1 MAFLVDTNILV
12 YSFDPRYLEK
22 QRIARH
28 LLQQGLADHSARI
41 PHQALIEFVSVVTRM
56 KVGSD
61 PLLSL
66 DEARHEVEEIM
77 MQFPILYPNAA
88 VVHAALLGAA
98 GYGLS
103 WYDAH
108 MWAYAEH
115 FGLEEIVS
123 EDFTDGRLYGSVR
136 VRNPFARG

>member
-1 MAFLVDTNILV
+1 MAFLVDTNVLV
-12 YSFDPRYLEK
+12 YSFDARYLEK
-22 QRIARH
+22 QRVARH
-28 LLQQGLADHSARI
+28 LLQQGLADHAARI
-41 PHQALIEFVSVVTRM
+41 PHHALIEFVSVVTRT

-77 MQFPILYPNAA
+77 FQFPILYPNAA

-115 FGLEEIVS
+115 YGLEEMVS
-123 EDFTDGRLYGSVR
+123 EDFEHGRLYGSVR
-136 VRNPFARG
+136 IRNPFRQG